1 MNEETTTDVTTDAP
15 VENNQQNINISIEQ
29 ICAAIL
35 SVMENVE
42 VPLEYLLADYS
53 GKSIAINQ
61 DQETKAVTFS
71 IVNVPAAPLAD
82 EEVAA
87 DVEKDAEPD
96 AE

>member
-1 MNEETTTDVTTDAP
+1 MTDETTTDVVTDASTETAP
-15 VENNQQNINISIEQ
+15 QNINISIEQ

-35 SVMENVE
+35 ATSDSVE

-71 IVNVPAAPLAD
+71 IADAPVAPVAD
-82 EEVAA
+82 EEI
-87 DVEKDAEPD
+87 EIDAED
-96 AE
+96 SAE